1 MVVTLPRQN
10 PTYLWMT
17 VSFPN
22 ENTAK
27 RAYEELIELLRR
39 EYRYS
44 KKVGG
49 VFEGRP
55 FDSLEGAEEYIGEV
69 KRILKKRTGEERI
82 IALIRRTE
90 DGKFYVDIDYGGRI
104 VLSIYGRPTFR
115 EIQRNI
121 ELTGRVIDI
130 TDDIS
135 CTSDLVIDVY
145 KLLVEKYGGKIL
157 NSGTLKTAQEDYE
170 RIIREFKRIGE
181 SRDVLKIIR
190 DP

>member
-1 MVVTLPRQN
+1 
-10 PTYLWMT
+10 MT

-44 KKVGG
+44 KEVGG
-49 VFEGRP
+49 VTIGGRP
-55 FDSLEGAEEYIGEV
+55 FDSLEGAEEYIGEL
-69 KRILKKRTGEERI
+69 KRILKKRTGEERV

-90 DGKFYVDIDYGGRI
+90 DGKFYVDIHYGGRI

-121 ELTGRVIDI
+121 ELIGRVIDI
-130 TDDIS
+130 GPIS

-145 KLLVEKYGGKIL
+145 KLLVEKYNGKIL
-157 NSGTLKTAQEDYE
+157 SSGTLEDAQEDYNRYLS
-170 RIIREFKRIGE
+170 RIEEIEKEIEEGRGENIG
-181 SRDVLKIIR
+181 VLKIIR